1 MGGFIVMLF
10 CQLFLGMGAI
20 GSQPKFEPE
29 TPAEY
34 EFDKV
39 SSHNLNWI
47 RLQIVKLFL
56 KIVFQV
62 FGMHP
67 VEKILVEETGVQTPE
82 EAKPLLKKYWANKI
96 ADMSPEQIEKLKGK
110 SKLFFLAKIKFQNFS
125 PSTLETKI
133 GGARAPISRL

>member
-1 MGGFIVMLF
+1 
-10 CQLFLGMGAI
+10 
-20 GSQPKFEPE
+20 
-29 TPAEY
+29 
-34 EFDKV
+34 
-39 SSHNLNWI
+39 
-47 RLQIVKLFL
+47 
-56 KIVFQV
+56 
-62 FGMHP
+62 MHP